1 MPRPQKQRKIAYTPS
16 VTVFKPAGIPFRDIE
31 EVQLSLDELEAI
43 RLAHVEGLYQ
53 AGVSERMGISRQTAG
68 RILDSA
74 HQKIA
79 HALVEGKAIRIEGES
94 SVTPMIN
101 RNSAKH
107 AANHYAIPCVVVLIS
122 RVSAVADVV
131 PKYILIIDREGQ
143 GEP

>member
-79 HALVEGKAIRIEGES
+79 HALVEGKAIRIEGGVFRHTDDKQELCE
-94 SVTPMIN
+94 T
-101 RNSAKH
+101 
-107 AANHYAIPCVVVLIS
+107 C
-122 RVSAVADVV
+122 
-131 PKYILIIDREGQ
+131 
-143 GEP
+143 GEPLRNPLRRRTHQQGLCRCRRRSKIHTDH